1 MLIKMMTL
9 MIRRSQITCLG
20 ATPGKA
26 SQLYNASLKSSK
38 LKLLIEPSLLAT
50 IICNIY
56 RLPGLKGLQLG
67 RFWSKSTLIALC
79 PSSDYYCRFPVITRL
94 MALA

>member
-1 MLIKMMTL
+1 LQQ

-38 LKLLIEPSLLAT
+38 LKLLIESRLLAT
-50 IICNIY
+50 IIYNIY
-56 RLPGLKGLQLG
+56 QLPDLKGLQLW
-67 RFWSKSTLIALC
+67 RYWSKSLVIALC
-79 PSSDYYCRFPVITRL
+79 LSSDYYCRFPVITRL